1 MNGSYDSWLVLL
13 SVIVAVFASFVA
25 LDLGARLSAA
35 HRSAAGRSLWLLGGA
50 WSMGTGIWSMHFIG
64 MLAFRLPVP
73 LSFDLPITLLSGVP
87 ALLAS
92 ALALVTVSRESLGTR
107 RMLIAG
113 ALMGAGIVSMHYI
126 GMQAM
131 RMEPPIR
138 YQPALAALSV
148 AIAMAAS
155 VVALWCAY
163 RLRMETVVSAFWK
176 KAGSAVLMGSGIY
189 GMHYTA
195 MVAARFAPDAVC
207 TAVPH
212 GIDPTG
218 LAGTLGGFTLLF
230 LMATLLISSL
240 DAYRAA
246 VASGQVG
253 DLSQRLMR
261 LQDEE
266 RRRLAAELHDI
277 VGQNLSAVN
286 AELALLRRNL
296 PEAQHGLV
304 AAASALVRES
314 AQSVREV
321 MTALR
326 PPGLDELGLP
336 AALRWH
342 AGRVAA
348 RTGIE
353 VDVRADSETDDILS
367 RPSPQVEDTLLRIYV
382 EALGNAAKHA
392 RARRIEVRVERRGAD
407 VVLEVAD
414 DGCGFDPSRP
424 PRRDGSAG
432 WGMTIMEERARSIG
446 AWLRV
451 RSAPGKGTRIEL
463 VVPREAW

>member
-25 LDLGARLSAA
+25 LDLGARLSVA
-35 HRSAAGRSLWLLGGA
+35 HRSAAGRWLWLVGGA

-64 MLAFRLPVP
+64 MLAFRLPVE
-73 LSFDLPITLLSGVP
+73 LSYDLPITLASGVA

-92 ALALVTVSRESLGTR
+92 ALALVTVSRNRLGTR
-107 RMLIAG
+107 RLLIAG
-113 ALMGAGIVSMHYI
+113 ALMGVGIVSMHYI
-126 GMQAM
+126 GMHAM
-131 RMEPPIR
+131 RMMPPIR
-138 YQPALAALSV
+138 YQPALAVLSV
-148 AIAMAAS
+148 AIAIAAS
-155 VVALWCAY
+155 IAALWCAY
-163 RLRMETVVSAFWK
+163 QLRMETIVGALWK
-176 KAGSAVLMGSGIY
+176 KAGSALLMGSGIY

-207 TAVPH
+207 MATPH

-218 LAGTLGGFTLLF
+218 LAAALGGFTLLM
-230 LMATLLISSL
+230 LMVTLLISSV

-246 VASGQVG
+246 IASRQVG

-277 VGQNLSAVN
+277 VGQSLSAAN
-286 AELALLRRNL
+286 AELALLRRGL
-296 PEAQHGLV
+296 APEQSERV

-314 AQSVREV
+314 AESVRQV
-321 MTALR
+321 MTELR
-326 PPGLDELGLP
+326 PPGIDELGLA

-342 AGRVAA
+342 AGRLAA

-353 VDVRADSETDDILS
+353 VDVQADVGADESLS

-382 EALGNAAKHA
+382 EALGNVAKHA
-392 RARRIEVRVERRGAD
+392 QARRVEVRVERRDGD

-414 DGCGFDPSRP
+414 DGRGFDPSRR
-424 PRRDGSAG
+424 PRRDGSTG
-432 WGMTIMEERARSIG
+432 WGIMIMEERARSVG
-446 AWLRV
+446 ARLRI